1 MSEGPLALPLRWVA
15 HCWYS
20 GLGGSLLWGL
30 SCARLTVSLAAT
42 RQVPIVPSQ
51 SQPLKKSPNI
61 AKYPKP
67 GKPRLVEK
75 HCPTPRV
82 RYRPRP
88 GSETAGREGR
98 GTRREPRLA
107 WPAWNPSHRLNPC
120 ILTKCLP
127 TATVAGVFL
136 FIRNRSGL
144 SPSSCWFFQF
154 GRTEPTGFSDQSA
167 ISQLWS
173 CLSCEAGGPAWLP
186 LPLGHPSALG
196 LTPNVTGSPGVAHSH
211 TPCLRESGAS

>member
-88 GSETAGREGR
+88 GSEMAGREGR

-107 WPAWNPSHRLNPC
+107 WPAWNPSHRLNP
-120 ILTKCLP
+120 
-127 TATVAGVFL
+127 V
-136 FIRNRSGL
+136 S
-144 SPSSCWFFQF
+144 SPSAFPRPRWLEFSCSSEIGPALAQVAA
-154 GRTEPTGFSDQSA
+154 GFSSLAAQSRLA
-167 ISQLWS
+167 FQISQPSHSSGPVSAVRL
-173 CLSCEAGGPAWLP
+173 EAQP
-186 LPLGHPSALG
+186 
-196 LTPNVTGSPGVAHSH
+196 GSP
-211 TPCLRESGAS
+211 CLWGIPQPSVSPQM